1 MITATQEAIAALI
14 RRDGPMTIN
23 EVTDRTD
30 YCHTTVRRVLQGQQ
44 FAVVGRQAGQGPGA
58 HVFDLAE
65 RANRT
70 PEERLN
76 PIIEQMLTDQAALA
90 KAIRT
95 LARRR
100 YPQAAIALA
109 KVWLSEDSA
118 FKRMVGG
125 GL

>member
-1 MITATQEAIAALI
+1 VITATQEAIAALI

-23 EVTDRTD
+23 EVTDRTN
-30 YCHTTVRRVLQGQQ
+30 YCHATVRRVLRGQQ

-58 HVFDLAE
+58 HVFDLVE

-70 PEERLN
+70 PEDRPN
-76 PIIEQMLTDQAALA
+76 PIVEQHLLDQETIV

-100 YPQAAIALA
+100 YPQAAIHLA
-109 KVWLSEDSA
+109 EVWLAEDSA

-125 GL
+125 AA

>member
-23 EVTDRTD
+23 QVTDLTN
-30 YCHTTVRRVLQGQQ
+30 YCHATVRRVLRGQQ
-44 FAVVGRQAGQGPGA
+44 FVVVGRQAGQGPGA
-58 HVFDLAE
+58 HVYDLVE

-70 PEERLN
+70 PEERPN
-76 PIIEQMLTDQAALA
+76 PIVDQMLTDQATIA

-100 YPQAAIALA
+100 HPRAAIELA

-118 FKRMVGG
+118 FKRMLGG
-125 GL
+125 AA

>member
-23 EVTDRTD
+23 EVTDRTG
-30 YCHTTVRRVLQGQQ
+30 YCHSTVKRILHGQQ
-44 FAVVGRQAGQGPGA
+44 FAVIGRQAGQGPGA

-65 RANRT
+65 RANCK
-70 PEERLN
+70 PEDRLN
-76 PIIEQMLTDQAALA
+76 PIIEQMLTDQATIA

-100 YPQAAIALA
+100 HPQAASVLA
-109 KVWLSEDSA
+109 EVWLLEDSA